1 MELSPPRSSWKRRLG
16 KFALGLGLM
25 LIPALYCGISLYSAH
40 ELTRA
45 HNRPIHWT
53 PEQISVD
60 ALPWTTRTEDGLTL
74 RGWYCPTPERHHLLV
89 LVHGLWGNR
98 DEMAGQARDLHK
110 LGYDVILFDLRGH
123 GLSDPSRVTM
133 GRRERNDLRAV
144 LAWAKLEGFAPDQ
157 IGWLGNSMGASTLL
171 MEAARNPSIT
181 AAVIDS
187 PYGSL
192 PELLNTQLSEHSGL
206 PKIFNPGILLAARH
220 VFGVRTDDLIPINA
234 ANSWGDRPLLLIHG
248 EADSIV
254 PVRQAR
260 RIATA
265 AGKNCR
271 AVTLPGVEHVAAYR
285 AYPANYV
292 AAVDRFFLTNLRP
305 YSGDLP

>member
-1 MELSPPRSSWKRRLG
+1 MKSWLSRRRRLIFCLIG
-16 KFALGLGLM
+16 VLLI
-25 LIPALYCGISLYSAH
+25 LIPGVYAGISLYSAH

-45 HNRPIHWT
+45 HNRAIHWL
-53 PEQISVD
+53 PEQISTG
-60 ALPWTTRTEDGLTL
+60 ALPWSARTEDGLVI
-74 RGWYCPTPERHHLLV
+74 RGWYCPTPQRHHLLV
-89 LVHGLWGNR
+89 MVHGLWANR
-98 DEMAGQARDLHK
+98 DEMAGQARDLHA
-110 LGYDVILFDLRGH
+110 LGYDVLLFDLRGH

-133 GRRERNDLRAV
+133 GRRERSDLRAV
-144 LAWAKLEGFAPDQ
+144 LTWARREGFDPDQ

-171 MEAARNPSIT
+171 FEAARNPAIT

-192 PELLNTQLSEHSGL
+192 PELLNTQLSAHSGL
-206 PKIFNPGILLAARH
+206 PKLFNPGILLAARLC
-220 VFGVRTDDLIPINA
+220 FGVRTDDLIPIQA
-234 ANSWGDRPLLLIHG
+234 ANYWGDRPLLVIHG

-271 AVTLPGVEHVAAYR
+271 TVTLPGVEHVEAYR
-285 AYPANYV
+285 SYPINYV
-292 AAVDRFFLTNLRP
+292 AAVDQFFHKNLRP
-305 YSGDLP
+305 HLGEVP